1 MILTDLPL
9 SPFDALLVII
19 VFALFSATCGKGLDS
34 TTCTSHEDK
43 LYCKACYGKAFGP
56 KGYGFAGGAAGSP
69 PTCRQVCSV
78 QMIWYISTSLSVS
91 VDA

>member
-9 SPFDALLVII
+9 SPFDALLVLI

-56 KGYGFAGGAAGSP
+56 KGYGFAGGAAGLSANVP
-69 PTCRQVCSV
+69 SGLFSSNDLVYYYITERQR
-78 QMIWYISTSLSVS
+78 
-91 VDA
+91 